1 MLETYEIGKPYVV
14 YARHALNH
22 TQNRMH
28 ADGLPQKL
36 GFRGALVLGTAIY
49 ANMTRALVASLGD
62 KWLGNA
68 EIHARF
74 LKVVCAGDRLRVET
88 VPVAGQEG
96 AFKVTAYNETANDEV
111 CAYFETTCPAR
122 LPAID
127 ALASLA
133 PNEWEGPV
141 TQDRSWDLV
150 EVGKP
155 YRSMVMA
162 LSREHNDWWKAF
174 LENDL
179 SIYQEGTHPPI
190 HPAQVLRFAPIGSRN
205 QYLGDNAVHSASKV
219 VVRKVLRVG
228 DTVRLLTVPAE
239 KWEKKRN
246 HWVTLYCA
254 VFRDG
259 EVCAEVYHTQIFKL
273 HGT

>member
-1 MLETYEIGKPYVV
+1 MSETYEIGKPYVV
-14 YARHALNH
+14 HVRHALNH

-68 EIHARF
+68 EINVKF

-88 VPVAGQEG
+88 NPIDGRDN
-96 AFKVTAYNETANDEV
+96 AFKVIAYNETANDEI
-111 CAYFETTCPAR
+111 CTCFETSCPEK
-122 LPAID
+122 LPEID
-127 ALASLA
+127 ALARLT

-141 TQDRSWDLV
+141 TQTRTWDLV
-150 EVGKP
+150 EAGKP
-155 YRSMVMA
+155 YRSMEVT
-162 LSREHNDWWKAF
+162 LSREHNAWWKAF

-179 SIYQEGTHPPI
+179 PLYDEGSAPPI

-205 QYLGDNAVHSASKV
+205 QYLGDNAIHSSSRAV
-219 VVRKVLRVG
+219 IRKVLRVG
-228 DTVRLLTVPAE
+228 DTVRLLTVPSA
-239 KWEKKRN
+239 KWEKKGN

-254 VFRDG
+254 VSRGG
-259 EVCAEVYHTQIFKL
+259 EVCAEVYHTQIFRL
-273 HGT
+273 RGA